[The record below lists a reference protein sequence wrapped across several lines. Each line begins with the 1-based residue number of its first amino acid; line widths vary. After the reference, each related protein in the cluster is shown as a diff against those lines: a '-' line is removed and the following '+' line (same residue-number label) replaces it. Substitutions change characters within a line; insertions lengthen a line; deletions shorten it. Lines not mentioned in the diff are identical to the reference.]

1 MSPGTW
7 IVGIVLLAILAL
19 VVRSLIKARKSG
31 CGGSCAGCASES
43 YCRDIRKKE

>member
-19 VVRSLIKARKSG
+19 VVRSLVKARKSG
-31 CGGSCAGCASES
+31 CGSSCAGCASRP
-43 YCRDIRKKE
+43 YCQSMKEEE